1 MTIVS
6 TITTV
11 PNLKMPN
18 LKIKEFWNKGE
29 GQEQDTNFKEP
40 FNHAKN
46 T

>member
-1 MTIVS
+1 MTIMS
-6 TITTV
+6 TVTIV

-29 GQEQDTNFKEP
+29 GQEQDTNFKESY
-40 FNHAKN
+40 NHTKS